1 MANGPLGMLGCRPAA
16 RFSSFTVDNPMA
28 DLKVLSARAP
38 QMALAKL
45 FAEFSRESGH
55 AVAATYN
62 TVGAIGDRFK
72 AGEAADLL
80 ILSPAALVGLGDAL
94 VAGSVT
100 PIARAGLAVCVR
112 EGATPPDLATPDALK
127 AALVAARCV
136 SYSDPTAG
144 GSAAAYF
151 AKLLERLGIA
161 GAVNAKAALGRNGH
175 HVAELVADGTAELGV
190 SFLSELVAIKGVAI
204 AAPLPAQLQNYTVYA
219 VGLPAASRAPD
230 AARALMAF
238 VTRPETEATW
248 WTAGLESAGS

>member
-1 MANGPLGMLGCRPAA
+1 M
-16 RFSSFTVDNPMA
+16 TDI
-28 DLKVLSARAP
+28 KVLSARAP
-38 QMALAKL
+38 QMALAKI
-45 FAEFSRESGH
+45 FAEFSGATGH
-55 AVAATYN
+55 AVVPTYG

-80 ILSPAALVGLGDAL
+80 VLSPAALAALGDAL

-100 PIARAGLAVCVR
+100 RIVRAGLAVCVR
-112 EGATPPDLATPDALK
+112 EGATPPDLATPETFT

-161 GAVNAKAALGRNGH
+161 AGVNAKAALGRNGH
-175 HVAELVADGTAELGV
+175 HVAELVADGTAELGI

-204 AAPLPAQLQNYTVYA
+204 AGPLPAALQNYTDYA
-219 VGLPAASRAPD
+219 AAVVAASQAP
-230 AARALMAF
+230 ARAKELIAAL
-238 VTRPETEATW
+238 TRPEADAVW
-248 WTAGLESAGS
+248 RAAGLEPAGK